1 MAGSPLG
8 PPMGA
13 HMKALIAIVLAAS
26 IGGCSSV
33 KMVQREG
40 CWVRRT
46 EKFPGQLREE
56 LGPCTRTASP
66 WSEDRQTRLVQECV
80 AREDYRWQMRA
91 LAAWNRGEAM
101 PEGEANVLA
110 SCASD
115 AAQVSFAENDAL
127 KNRLDAAN
135 ERLSGAKER
144 LTDVAADRDALRK
157 RSELERD
164 RMYASHQKLAEALAE
179 AAKKPSA
186 PAVATATASSD
197 GRARMDAKE
206 RRESAAPQ
214 TAPVAL
220 VNAPWMA
227 AAAQPA
233 AAPRPRASQKS
244 VVAAKAPECVPP
256 AGAAPAAAP
265 ETAVVDGTA
274 VAAPAP
280 GQVVNAAEEK
290 PAIGPVPEKA
300 KSAAK

>member
-1 MAGSPLG
+1 MHPDRVALVGGSPDAARAGVRCPRGL
-8 PPMGA
+8 PLADAGA
-13 HMKALIAIVLAAS
+13 RGL
-26 IGGCSSV
+26 
-33 KMVQREG
+33 EP
-40 CWVRRT
+40 RR
-46 EKFPGQLREE
+46 G
-56 LGPCTRTASP
+56 
-66 WSEDRQTRLVQECV
+66 D
-80 AREDYRWQMRA
+80 AR
-91 LAAWNRGEAM
+91 
-101 PEGEANVLA
+101 GEANVLA

-144 LTDVAADRDALRK
+144 LPDVAADRDALRK

-179 AAKKPSA
+179 AAKKSSA

-233 AAPRPRASQKS
+233 AGPASARVAEVGRRREGAGVRPARRGCARRRA
-244 VVAAKAPECVPP
+244 
-256 AGAAPAAAP
+256 GGG
-265 ETAVVDGTA
+265 TAVVDGYRRRRACPRTGGEGRGGEA
-274 VAAPAP
+274 GDRAGAGGGERVSSEGKLEP
-280 GQVVNAAEEK
+280 
-290 PAIGPVPEKA
+290 
-300 KSAAK
+300 